1 MVVHNPNASSSSSS
15 SSSSRGNPSASPA
28 GSSQSDAARDDAASD
43 NAASDDAARYTETL
57 ADAELSVEKQSE
69 ENLANTASH
78 AVAVD
83 TSSRNDEL
91 LQHLLNHLV
100 SRVRREQLET
110 WFRSLIVAR
119 ADETEV
125 ELSVTSQF
133 VRDWLAKNFLS
144 EMQAAVDSLG
154 KPNGRRRLVMTH
166 RAEDGQDSLRL
177 VQTTPAD
184 EIERVMRNTAEA
196 RTRNIDGLPVP
207 PQTRTTQTRNAMPTN
222 NAAPQVANQMGSV
235 PAQPH
240 QVQPH
245 AYQHQAPQHRAPQH
259 HGNQYQAGQ
268 QYQGQANRSGQGRRV
283 GHPLNPNYTFDRFV
297 VGPCN
302 RLAHASALAIGE
314 NPGHAYNPLFVH
326 GNVGLGKTHLL
337 QAICHTVLRR
347 DPNARVLYMSCED
360 FTNSYIQAIQAHQID
375 NFRDYHRGADV
386 LVIDDVQFLANKEKT
401 QDEFF
406 HTFNA
411 LFDGQRQIVLSSDR
425 PPVEIPTIEERL
437 VSRFKWGLV
446 AEVEAPCVDTRK
458 AIVSSK
464 AAGRGVELPDEV
476 AQFLAERVTSN
487 IRELEGAV
495 IKVVGFA
502 AITDQPI
509 SLSLAE
515 SCLRGMPMRRAQVT
529 SEEVMALITGEFAI
543 TAREL
548 IGKSRTQAVSMPRQI
563 AMFLLREHTESS
575 LEDIGK
581 IFGNRDHTTVIY
593 AVNKVRDRST
603 KDRMFKELLDG
614 LSSRLMT
621 RSFRT

>member
-1 MVVHNPNASSSSSS
+1 MVDAQAPDPRAPKASS
-15 SSSSRGNPSASPA
+15 N
-28 GSSQSDAARDDAASD
+28 QSD
-43 NAASDDAARYTETL
+43 
-57 ADAELSVEKQSE
+57 
-69 ENLANTASH
+69 
-78 AVAVD
+78 
-83 TSSRNDEL
+83 L
-91 LQHLLNHLV
+91 LKRVLDHLV
-100 SRVRREQLET
+100 AHVRREQLET

-119 ADETEV
+119 ADEAEV

-133 VRDWLAKNFLS
+133 VRDWLQKNYHSVL
-144 EMQAAVDSLG
+144 QDAVDLLG
-154 KPNGRRRLVMTH
+154 KHLPGGNRSANTRRRLVLSH
-166 RAEDGQDSLRL
+166 REEDGQDSLRL
-177 VQTTPAD
+177 VQPSPAE
-184 EIERVMRNTAEA
+184 EIERLMQLQE
-196 RTRNIDGLPVP
+196 GGPVSRQ
-207 PQTRTTQTRNAMPTN
+207 QTRTSSDVVPGASRPD
-222 NAAPQVANQMGSV
+222 AAAGS
-235 PAQPH
+235 
-240 QVQPH
+240 
-245 AYQHQAPQHRAPQH
+245 
-259 HGNQYQAGQ
+259 AGS
-268 QYQGQANRSGQGRRV
+268 GGAARSGATSSGATSANEVTDGKRRL
-283 GHPLNPNYTFDRFV
+283 GNPLNPNYTFDRFV

-302 RLAHASALAIGE
+302 RLAHASSLAIGE

-360 FTNSYIQAIQAHQID
+360 FTNAYIQAIQAHKID
-375 NFRDYHRGADV
+375 TFRDFHRGADV

-458 AIVSSK
+458 AIVRNK
-464 AAGRGVELPDEV
+464 AAGRGVELPDDV
-476 AQFLAERVTSN
+476 AQYLADRVSTN

-509 SLSLAE
+509 TLQLAE
-515 SCLRGMPMRRAQVT
+515 SCLRGMPVRRAQVT
-529 SEEVMALITGEFAI
+529 AEEVMNLITTEFAI

-548 IGKSRTQAVSMPRQI
+548 IGKSRTQAISMPRQI
-563 AMFLLREHTESS
+563 AMFLLREHTENS
-575 LEDIGK
+575 LDDIGK

-593 AVNKVRDRST
+593 AVNKVRDRSK

-614 LSSRLMT
+614 LSNRLMT
-621 RSFRT
+621 RSIRS

>member
-1 MVVHNPNASSSSSS
+1 MVAHESDLNAQDTNSRSPNEAQH
-15 SSSSRGNPSASPA
+15 G
-28 GSSQSDAARDDAASD
+28 AA
-43 NAASDDAARYTETL
+43 NTETL
-57 ADAELSVEKQSE
+57 KK
-69 ENLANTASH
+69 
-78 AVAVD
+78 
-83 TSSRNDEL
+83 L
-91 LQHLLNHLV
+91 LDHLV
-100 SRVRREQLET
+100 VHVRREQLET
-110 WFRSLIVAR
+110 WFRSLVVVR
-119 ADETEV
+119 AEESEV

-133 VRDWLAKNFLS
+133 VRDWLAKNYLA
-144 EMQAAVDSLG
+144 ELQAAVDSATG
-154 KPNGRRRLVMTH
+154 ASAGNRRRLILTH

-177 VQTTPAD
+177 VQPSPTEEVERLMRASGAYEGDTNRVASNHVASNHDVRTMDGTP
-184 EIERVMRNTAEA
+184 I
-196 RTRNIDGLPVP
+196 P
-207 PQTRTTQTRNAMPTN
+207 PQTRTSQSHSAPQPAAGNVP
-222 NAAPQVANQMGSV
+222 AAPKD
-235 PAQPH
+235 
-240 QVQPH
+240 
-245 AYQHQAPQHRAPQH
+245 RAASQRRL
-259 HGNQYQAGQ
+259 GN
-268 QYQGQANRSGQGRRV
+268 
-283 GHPLNPNYTFDRFV
+283 PLNPNYTFDRFV

-360 FTNSYIQAIQAHQID
+360 FTNSYIQAIQAHEID
-375 NFRDYHRGADV
+375 TFRDYHRGADV

-446 AEVEAPCVDTRK
+446 AEVETPCVDTRK
-458 AIVSSK
+458 AIVSHK
-464 AAGRGVELPDEV
+464 AAGRGVDLPDDV

-509 SLSLAE
+509 TLALAE

-529 SEEVMALITGEFAI
+529 AEEVMSLITSEFAI

-548 IGKSRTQAVSMPRQI
+548 IGKSRTQSVSLPRQI
-563 AMFLLREHTESS
+563 AMFLLREHTENS

-593 AVNKVRDRST
+593 AVNKIRERSQ
-603 KDRMFKELLDG
+603 KDRMFKETLDG

-621 RSFRT
+621 RSFRS

>member
-1 MVVHNPNASSSSSS
+1 M
-15 SSSSRGNPSASPA
+15 
-28 GSSQSDAARDDAASD
+28 
-43 NAASDDAARYTETL
+43 ETL
-57 ADAELSVEKQSE
+57 RRI
-69 ENLANTASH
+69 LA
-78 AVAVD
+78 
-83 TSSRNDEL
+83 
-91 LQHLLNHLV
+91 HLV
-100 SRVRREQLET
+100 AHVRREQLET
-110 WFRSLIVAR
+110 WFRSLQVVR
-119 ADETEV
+119 QQEGEV

-133 VRDWLAKNFLS
+133 VRDWLAKNYLN
-144 EMQAAVDSLG
+144 ELQAAVNSAVEVPTSGGDGSVASSG
-154 KPNGRRRLVMTH
+154 APRLVLSF
-166 RAEDGQDSLRL
+166 RAEDGQDSLKLIQVNPREEAARL
-177 VQTTPAD
+177 AGRHEDRSVAGAGGVASIDVAT
-184 EIERVMRNTAEA
+184 
-196 RTRNIDGLPVP
+196 IDGVPTP
-207 PQTRTTQTRNAMPTN
+207 PQTRTSASDRP
-222 NAAPQVANQMGSV
+222 
-235 PAQPH
+235 PAQ
-240 QVQPH
+240 
-245 AYQHQAPQHRAPQH
+245 AQAPGTQAPRT
-259 HGNQYQAGQ
+259 QAP
-268 QYQGQANRSGQGRRV
+268 RTQGRL
-283 GHPLNPNYTFDRFV
+283 GNPLNPNYTFDKFV

-360 FTNSYIQAIQAHQID
+360 FTNSYIQAIQAHEID
-375 NFRDYHRGADV
+375 TFRDYHRGADV
-386 LVIDDVQFLANKEKT
+386 LVIDDIQFLANKEKT
-401 QDEFF
+401 QAEFF

-437 VSRFKWGLV
+437 ISRFKWGLV
-446 AEVEAPCVDTRK
+446 AEVETPCVETRK
-458 AIVSSK
+458 AIVSHK
-464 AAGRGVELPDEV
+464 AAGRDVDLPDDV

-509 SLSLAE
+509 TLALAE

-529 SEEVMALITGEFAI
+529 AEEIMSLITADFAI

-548 IGKSRTQAVSMPRQI
+548 IGKSRTQSVSLPRQI
-563 AMFLLREHTESS
+563 AMFLLREHTENS

-593 AVNKVRDRST
+593 AVNKIRQRSQ
-603 KDRMFKELLDG
+603 KDRMFKETLDN

-621 RSFRT
+621 RSFRS

>member
-1 MVVHNPNASSSSSS
+1 M
-15 SSSSRGNPSASPA
+15 
-28 GSSQSDAARDDAASD
+28 
-43 NAASDDAARYTETL
+43 
-57 ADAELSVEKQSE
+57 
-69 ENLANTASH
+69 
-78 AVAVD
+78 
-83 TSSRNDEL
+83 
-91 LQHLLNHLV
+91 
-100 SRVRREQLET
+100 
-110 WFRSLIVAR
+110 
-119 ADETEV
+119 
-125 ELSVTSQF
+125 
-133 VRDWLAKNFLS
+133 
-144 EMQAAVDSLG
+144 
-154 KPNGRRRLVMTH
+154 
-166 RAEDGQDSLRL
+166 
-177 VQTTPAD
+177 
-184 EIERVMRNTAEA
+184 
-196 RTRNIDGLPVP
+196 
-207 PQTRTTQTRNAMPTN
+207 
-222 NAAPQVANQMGSV
+222 
-235 PAQPH
+235 
-240 QVQPH
+240 
-245 AYQHQAPQHRAPQH
+245 
-259 HGNQYQAGQ
+259 
-268 QYQGQANRSGQGRRV
+268 
-283 GHPLNPNYTFDRFV
+283 
-297 VGPCN
+297 
-302 RLAHASALAIGE
+302 
-314 NPGHAYNPLFVH
+314 H

-458 AIVSSK
+458 AIVSNK
-464 AAGRGVELPDEV
+464 AAGRGVDLPEDV

-509 SLSLAE
+509 TLALAE

-529 SEEVMALITGEFAI
+529 AEEVMALITGEFAI

-563 AMFLLREHTESS
+563 AMFLLREHTENS

>member
-1 MVVHNPNASSSSSS
+1 MVAHNPNPQTSSTNHFQGTTPDSHLPV
-15 SSSSRGNPSASPA
+15 GQTPVGQTPVDQSPA
-28 GSSQSDAARDDAASD
+28 AQTPASQNNGTQDPNQQQPNRLGTADHSD
-43 NAASDDAARYTETL
+43 
-57 ADAELSVEKQSE
+57 
-69 ENLANTASH
+69 
-78 AVAVD
+78 
-83 TSSRNDEL
+83 L
-91 LQHLLNHLV
+91 LQQLLNHLV
-100 SRVRREQLET
+100 VRVRREQLET
-110 WFRSLIVAR
+110 WFRSLIVVR
-119 ADETEV
+119 ADDTEL

-133 VRDWLAKNFLS
+133 VRDWLAKNFLPQ
-144 EMQAAVDSLG
+144 MQAAVDSLG
-154 KPNGRRRLVMTH
+154 TPAGRRRLVLTH

-184 EIERVMRNTAEA
+184 EIERVMRDTAAA
-196 RTRNIDGLPVP
+196 RTHHFDGEVMPPEKRTSMAQRNN
-207 PQTRTTQTRNAMPTN
+207 PQ
-222 NAAPQVANQMGSV
+222 QVNPHQVNPHQGM
-235 PAQPH
+235 PAQPYQQGSH
-240 QVQPH
+240 QQGYSQP
-245 AYQHQAPQHRAPQH
+245 
-259 HGNQYQAGQ
+259 GYQA
-268 QYQGQANRSGQGRRV
+268 RSGQTHQQGQRRI
-283 GHPLNPNYTFDRFV
+283 GNPLNPNYTFDRFV

-375 NFRDYHRGADV
+375 SFRDYHRGADV

-446 AEVEAPCVDTRK
+446 AEVETPCVDTRK
-458 AIVSSK
+458 AIVSNK
-464 AAGRGVELPDEV
+464 AAGRGVDLPDDV

-509 SLSLAE
+509 TLALAE

-529 SEEVMALITGEFAI
+529 SDEVMALITGEFAI

-593 AVNKVRDRST
+593 AVNKVRERIG
-603 KDRMFKELLDG
+603 KDRMFKELLEG

>member
-1 MVVHNPNASSSSSS
+1 MVAHKSDPDTATPNAAVE
-15 SSSSRGNPSASPA
+15 PSN
-28 GSSQSDAARDDAASD
+28 GH
-43 NAASDDAARYTETL
+43 TETL
-57 ADAELSVEKQSE
+57 KK
-69 ENLANTASH
+69 
-78 AVAVD
+78 
-83 TSSRNDEL
+83 
-91 LQHLLNHLV
+91 LLNHLV
-100 SRVRREQLET
+100 ANVRPEQLET
-110 WFRSLIVAR
+110 WFRSLLVVGDQAG
-119 ADETEV
+119 EV

-133 VRDWLAKNFLS
+133 VRDWLAKNYLA
-144 EMQAAVDSLG
+144 ELQAAVDVATGRGG
-154 KPNGRRRLVMTH
+154 KDRARLILTY

-177 VQTTPAD
+177 VQPSPSE
-184 EIERVMRNTAEA
+184 EIERLMGNSGDPSRVNPSEPAA
-196 RTRNIDGLPVP
+196 SSRNIDGVPTPPV
-207 PQTRTTQTRNAMPTN
+207 TRTSSNA
-222 NAAPQVANQMGSV
+222 
-235 PAQPH
+235 PATPK
-240 QVQPH
+240 
-245 AYQHQAPQHRAPQH
+245 RAQSQRP
-259 HGNQYQAGQ
+259 GN
-268 QYQGQANRSGQGRRV
+268 
-283 GHPLNPNYTFDRFV
+283 PLNPNYTFDKFV

-347 DPNARVLYMSCED
+347 DPDARVLYMSCED
-360 FTNSYIQAIQAHQID
+360 FTNSYIQAIQAHEID
-375 NFRDYHRGADV
+375 SFRNYHRGADV
-386 LVIDDVQFLANKEKT
+386 LVIDDIQFLANKEKT

-446 AEVEAPCVDTRK
+446 AEVETPCVDTRK
-458 AIVSSK
+458 AIVSNK
-464 AAGRGVELPDEV
+464 AAGRGVDLPDEV
-476 AQFLAERVTSN
+476 AQFLAERVTTN

-509 SLSLAE
+509 TLSLAE

-529 SEEVMALITGEFAI
+529 AEEVMSLITGDFAI

-548 IGKSRTQAVSMPRQI
+548 IGKSRTQSVSLPRQI
-563 AMFLLREHTESS
+563 AMYLLREHTENS

-593 AVNKVRDRST
+593 AVNKIRERSQ
-603 KDRMFKELLDG
+603 KDRMFKETLDN

>member
-1 MVVHNPNASSSSSS
+1 MVAYEPNSPPPQATAKQAQQSN
-15 SSSSRGNPSASPA
+15 GATQDPS
-28 GSSQSDAARDDAASD
+28 
-43 NAASDDAARYTETL
+43 
-57 ADAELSVEKQSE
+57 
-69 ENLANTASH
+69 NTQAYG
-78 AVAVD
+78 
-83 TSSRNDEL
+83 EQLQKL
-91 LQHLLNHLV
+91 LDHLV
-100 SRVRREQLET
+100 VRVRREQLET
-110 WFRSLIVAR
+110 WFRSLIIVR
-119 ADETEV
+119 ADKDEV

-133 VRDWLAKNFLS
+133 VRDWLAKNYLS
-144 EMQAAVDSLG
+144 ELQAAVNSIGGDSAANAG
-154 KPNGRRRLVMTH
+154 GPNAGGPNAGGPNAGGPNAGGRRLVLTF

-177 VQTTPAD
+177 VQTSPAD
-184 EIERVMRNTAEA
+184 EIERVMRNTTEA
-196 RTRNIDGLPVP
+196 RNRSFEGQPQP
-207 PQTRTTQTRNAMPTN
+207 PQTITSQQT
-222 NAAPQVANQMGSV
+222 APSV
-235 PAQPH
+235 PAQP
-240 QVQPH
+240 
-245 AYQHQAPQHRAPQH
+245 AGPQSGGPQSAGREPRRP
-259 HGNQYQAGQ
+259 GN
-268 QYQGQANRSGQGRRV
+268 
-283 GHPLNPNYTFDRFV
+283 PLNPNYTFDRFV

-360 FTNSYIQAIQAHQID
+360 FTNSYIQAIQQHEID
-375 NFRDYHRGADV
+375 TFRDYHRSADV

-446 AEVEAPCVDTRK
+446 AEVETPCVDTRK
-458 AIVSSK
+458 AIVSNK
-464 AAGRGVELPDEV
+464 AAGRGVDLPEDV

-509 SLSLAE
+509 TLALAE

-529 SEEVMALITGEFAI
+529 AEEVMALITGEFAI

-563 AMFLLREHTESS
+563 AMFLLREHTENS

-593 AVNKVRDRST
+593 AVNKVRERAT

>member
-1 MVVHNPNASSSSSS
+1 MLKFMLGHLG
-15 SSSSRGNPSASPA
+15 SRI
-28 GSSQSDAARDDAASD
+28 
-43 NAASDDAARYTETL
+43 
-57 ADAELSVEKQSE
+57 
-69 ENLANTASH
+69 
-78 AVAVD
+78 
-83 TSSRNDEL
+83 
-91 LQHLLNHLV
+91 
-100 SRVRREQLET
+100 RREQLET
-110 WFRSLIVAR
+110 WFRSLKIQR
-119 ADETEV
+119 LGDGEV

-133 VRDWLAKNFLS
+133 VRDWLTKNYQDVL
-144 EMQAAVDSLG
+144 QAAVDHAWVSVQ
-154 KPNGRRRLVMTH
+154 PNDSESNRARRRVVLTH
-166 RAEDGQDSLRL
+166 REEDGFDSLRL
-177 VQTTPAD
+177 VTSSRAS
-184 EIERVMRNTAEA
+184 EIERLMQGAATIGHDAPPASSNPLTVNPTANVSPEPA
-196 RTRNIDGLPVP
+196 GAGASSTE
-207 PQTRTTQTRNAMPTN
+207 
-222 NAAPQVANQMGSV
+222 APQAKRSAADSGSK
-235 PAQPH
+235 
-240 QVQPH
+240 
-245 AYQHQAPQHRAPQH
+245 RL
-259 HGNQYQAGQ
+259 GN
-268 QYQGQANRSGQGRRV
+268 
-283 GHPLNPNYTFDRFV
+283 PLNPNYTFDRFV
-297 VGPCN
+297 VGACN

-347 DPNARVLYMSCED
+347 DPNARVIYMSCED

-375 NFRDYHRGADV
+375 DFRDFHRGADV
-386 LVIDDVQFLANKEKT
+386 LVIDDVQFLANKQKT

-425 PPVEIPTIEERL
+425 SPVEIPTIEERL

-446 AEVEAPCVDTRK
+446 AEVETPGPETRK
-458 AIVSSK
+458 AIVRHK
-464 AAGRGVELPDEV
+464 AAGRGVELPDDV
-476 AQFLAERVTSN
+476 AEFLAQRVTSN

-509 SLSLAE
+509 TLTLAE

-529 SEEVMALITGEFAI
+529 AEEVMSLITGEFAI

-581 IFGNRDHTTVIY
+581 FFGNRDHTTVIY
-593 AVNKVRDRST
+593 AVNKVRDRLQ

-621 RSFRT
+621 RSFRS

>member
-1 MVVHNPNASSSSSS
+1 M
-15 SSSSRGNPSASPA
+15 PSATPDTVSPGAVSVVTADPA
-28 GSSQSDAARDDAASD
+28 GSNPTGSNQ
-43 NAASDDAARYTETL
+43 
-57 ADAELSVEKQSE
+57 
-69 ENLANTASH
+69 
-78 AVAVD
+78 
-83 TSSRNDEL
+83 EL

-100 SRVRREQLET
+100 VRVRREQLET

-119 ADETEV
+119 ADDAEI

-154 KPNGRRRLVMTH
+154 TPAGRRRLVLTH
-166 RAEDGQDSLRL
+166 RAEDGQDSLSL

-184 EIERVMRNTAEA
+184 EIGRVMRNTAEA
-196 RTRNIDGLPVP
+196 RVRNIDGLPVP
-207 PQTRTTQTRNAMPTN
+207 PQTRTTMPN
-222 NAAPQVANQMGSV
+222 EPASAQAASNTV
-235 PAQPH
+235 PAQAH
-240 QVQPH
+240 
-245 AYQHQAPQHRAPQH
+245 
-259 HGNQYQAGQ
+259 
-268 QYQGQANRSGQGRRV
+268 QGQAHQGQAYQGLSNRSGQGRRV

-360 FTNSYIQAIQAHQID
+360 FTNSYIQAIQTHQID
-375 NFRDYHRGADV
+375 HFRDYHRGADV

-458 AIVSSK
+458 AIVSNK
-464 AAGRGVELPDEV
+464 AAGRGVDLPDDV

-509 SLSLAE
+509 TLSLAE

>member
-1 MVVHNPNASSSSSS
+1 MVAHNPNASSLPSSSQ
-15 SSSSRGNPSASPA
+15 GNPS
-28 GSSQSDAARDDAASD
+28 SQPGNPQTGIAQPVENTPGQTLSEHAPTDSAHAHAPTDGASD
-43 NAASDDAARYTETL
+43 PS
-57 ADAELSVEKQSE
+57 S
-69 ENLANTASH
+69 NTG
-78 AVAVD
+78 D
-83 TSSRNDEL
+83 M
-91 LQHLLNHLV
+91 LQQLLNHLV
-100 SRVRREQLET
+100 VRVRREQLET

-119 ADETEV
+119 ADDTEV

-133 VRDWLAKNFLS
+133 VRDWLAKNFLA
-144 EMQAAVDSLG
+144 EMQAAIDSLG
-154 KPNGRRRLVMTH
+154 TPAGRRRLVLTH

-196 RTRNIDGLPVP
+196 RVRNIDGLPVP
-207 PQTRTTQTRNAMPTN
+207 PQTRTTNSQSSTSQSN
-222 NAAPQVANQMGSV
+222 APQHGVANGNV

-240 QVQPH
+240 Q
-245 AYQHQAPQHRAPQH
+245 
-259 HGNQYQAGQ
+259 GQ
-268 QYQGQANRSGQGRRV
+268 QGYQSYQNQQGQRGQNRQGQGRRI
-283 GHPLNPNYTFDRFV
+283 GNPLNPNYTFDRFV

-326 GNVGLGKTHLL
+326 GNVGLGKSHLL

-360 FTNSYIQAIQAHQID
+360 FTNSYIQAIQGHQID

-464 AAGRGVELPDEV
+464 AAGRGVDLPDDV